1 MGCCLLTWSRGLRA
15 TSQGPGAAAA
25 RNPLSSPPTSPLSAR
40 EAKSPCAGR
49 VRGWGRVQAAR
60 VKRDRTQVDVRV
72 LLGSVGRRQFLA
84 GPGRGDQ
91 PRLGAALLQ
100 DTYHH
105 HHHHTAGKVTLR
117 VETKRSWSVVC
128 CVLSLILLPECRHS
142 AASPWKYD
150 PYLSCR
156 AAAWRI
162 LVQARA
168 QHCKLFRLTEIG
180 MHTSKEMAECA
191 PSK

>member
-1 MGCCLLTWSRGLRA
+1 MRA

-25 RNPLSSPPTSPLSAR
+25 RNPLSSPPTSPLCSR
-40 EAKSPCAGR
+40 GKKPVCWSGAGL
-49 VRGWGRVQAAR
+49 GPGPGCR

-128 CVLSLILLPECRHS
+128 CVLSFILLPECRHS